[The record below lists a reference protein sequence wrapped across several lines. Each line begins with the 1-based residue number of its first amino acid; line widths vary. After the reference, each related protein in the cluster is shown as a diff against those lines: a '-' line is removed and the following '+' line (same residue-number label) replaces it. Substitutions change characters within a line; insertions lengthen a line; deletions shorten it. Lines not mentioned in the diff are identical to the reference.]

1 MFLHAQRIEFMTI
14 RPGCLLLMGL
24 CVFMTVGCRTGTDM
38 GREPSVL
45 IGRIQMVGNEPFAVL
60 AVETREGD
68 VFVLRCEE
76 DLARYLQENQGR
88 SFRLTCT
95 PGDLTPQGRSL
106 KVIRAEALPR
116 EEQP

>member
-1 MFLHAQRIEFMTI
+1 MFLHTQRMASMTT
-14 RPGCLLLMGL
+14 RLGCLLLMGL
-24 CVFMTVGCRTGTDM
+24 CVYMMVGCSTGTDM

-45 IGRIQMVGNEPFAVL
+45 TGRIQMIGNDPFAVL
-60 AVETREGD
+60 AVESREGD

-88 SFRLTCT
+88 TFRLTCT

-106 KVIRAEALPR
+106 RVIRAEALPR